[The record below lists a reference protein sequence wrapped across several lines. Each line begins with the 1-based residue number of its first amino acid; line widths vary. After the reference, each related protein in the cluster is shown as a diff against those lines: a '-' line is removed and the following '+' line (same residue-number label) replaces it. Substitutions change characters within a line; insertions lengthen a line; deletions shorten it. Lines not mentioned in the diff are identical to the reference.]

1 MIENRHK
8 LILLLTV
15 VLATGFLA
23 TSFVSYQASKLSIR
37 DAIIDTELPLT
48 ADNIYSEIQKD
59 LIRPIFVSSMMASN
73 TFLRDWVLEG
83 EKSPE
88 KISNYLADVQQKYGA
103 FVSFFVSEE
112 TKSYYYGK
120 GQLKKISPDE
130 PRDVWYY
137 RVRDMQQ
144 PYEINVDKDLAHAD
158 ALTIFVNYRV
168 LDYDNRYIGATGVGL
183 TVDSVQGLI
192 NSYQQR
198 YRRDIY
204 FVGADGTIM
213 LSSGKRQ
220 LPGVNLKDIEG
231 LEKLMPR
238 VLSQEKGN
246 YEYAHGGS
254 NHLIN
259 VRYLPEL
266 KWYLFVEKSEGEAT
280 AGIRNTLYINLLI
293 CFFVTAIVILLT
305 HLVFRR
311 YQKQL
316 ETMATTD
323 SLTGLPNRRAFGVVI
338 DLLFNENMRN
348 KTTTGIILL
357 DIDNFKQVNDKYGHL
372 AGDKVLIDVATV
384 VKSSMRAI
392 DFICRWGGEE
402 MLIVVKNCNEHS
414 IMQLAEKIRLSIEA
428 EATYYNEEKINIT
441 ASLGAAVTHEG
452 EKIEHVVER
461 ADYAMYQAKS
471 LGRNR
476 SVLSSSGEI
485 NEGNGAEASNI
496 EDSSA
501 PDQD

>member
-1 MIENRHK
+1 MLENRHK
-8 LILLLTV
+8 LILLLTF
-15 VLATGFLA
+15 VLAAGFLG
-23 TSFVSYQASKLSIR
+23 TSFVSYQASKVSIR

-59 LIRPIFVSSMMASN
+59 LIRPVFISSMMASN

-83 EKSPE
+83 EKDTE
-88 KISNYLADVQQKYGA
+88 RISHYLEDVRQKYGA
-103 FVSFFVSEE
+103 FASFFVSES
-112 TKSYYYGK
+112 TKRYYYGK
-120 GQLKKISPDE
+120 GELKKISPDE
-130 PRDVWYY
+130 PRDIWYY
-137 RVRDMQQ
+137 RVRELQQ

-168 LDYDNRYIGATGVGL
+168 LDYNNRYIGATGVGL

-204 FVGADGTIM
+204 FVSADGTIM

-220 LPGVNLKDIEG
+220 LPGMKLHDIEG
-231 LEKLMPR
+231 LNKLMPR

-246 YEYAHGGS
+246 YEYAQGGS

-266 KWYLFVEKSEGEAT
+266 KWYLFVEKSESEAT
-280 AGIRNTLYINLLI
+280 ADIRNTLYLNLLI
-293 CFFVTAIVILLT
+293 CAIVTAIVILLT
-305 HLVFRR
+305 YVVLRR

-323 SLTGLPNRRAFGVVI
+323 TLTGLPNRRAFSLII
-338 DLLFNENMRN
+338 DLLFNENVRN

-372 AGDKVLIDVATV
+372 AGDKVLMEVANTV
-384 VKSSMRAI
+384 RSCMRAM

-402 MLIVVKNCNEHS
+402 LLIVIKNCNERS
-414 IMQLAEKIRLSIEA
+414 IMQLSEKIRLSIEA

-452 EKIEHVVER
+452 EKIEHVIER
-461 ADYAMYQAKS
+461 ADYAMYQAKTS
-471 LGRNR
+471 GRNR
-476 SVLSSSGEI
+476 SVLSSSGKRGDSLI
-485 NEGNGAEASNI
+485 NS
-496 EDSSA
+496 DSHT
-501 PDQD
+501 PPFN